1 MKIGIGNDHVAVEY
15 KKEIKKYIE
24 EKYGYEVINYGTDS
38 TERFNYPISGEA
50 VANAV
55 VSGEV
60 DKGIVICGT
69 GVGISLA
76 ANKVNGIRCVTCSEP
91 YSALLSRQHNNT
103 NMLAFGARVVGIE
116 LAKMI
121 VDAWLSGEYEG
132 GRHQVRIDMLKEIEE
147 KGVDIARVTLHVGL
161 GTFRPVKEENVLD
174 HHMHSEFYRIDEEA
188 AEKINNARK
197 NNGRIIAVGTTST
210 RTLESV
216 AKEDGTIEACSGW
229 TQIFIYP
236 GYKFKAI
243 DCLITNF
250 HLPESTL
257 VMLVSALAGRENV
270 LNAYET
276 AVKEKYRFFSF
287 GDAMFI
293 K

>member
-1 MKIGIGNDHVAVEY
+1 MLFPRI
-15 KKEIKKYIE
+15 IKVSE
-24 EKYGYEVINYGTDS
+24 EKALIWDQTYWELFSLYLAYFTDL
-38 TERFNYPISGEA
+38 
-50 VANAV
+50 NAIQKKIIV
-55 VSGEV
+55 YDESSVQQKILIPFAYYLALIVE
-60 DKGIVICGT
+60 DKG
-69 GVGISLA
+69 
-76 ANKVNGIRCVTCSEP
+76 
-91 YSALLSRQHNNT
+91 
-103 NMLAFGARVVGIE
+103 
-116 LAKMI
+116 
-121 VDAWLSGEYEG
+121 
-132 GRHQVRIDMLKEIEE
+132 
-147 KGVDIARVTLHVGL
+147 
-161 GTFRPVKEENVLD
+161 EENVLD